1 LSQKTKEFP
10 QGAMLKHDS
19 ADTPLQDELAG
30 VWPSHPSITLLGG
43 WEVLYI
49 FPFVLRCFNKNLE
62 TEAEE

>member
-1 LSQKTKEFP
+1 
-10 QGAMLKHDS
+10 MLKHDS